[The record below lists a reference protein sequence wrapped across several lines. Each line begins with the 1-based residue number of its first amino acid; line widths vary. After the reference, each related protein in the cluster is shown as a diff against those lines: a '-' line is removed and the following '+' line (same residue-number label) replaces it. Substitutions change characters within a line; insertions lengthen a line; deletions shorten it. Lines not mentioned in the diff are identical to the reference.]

1 MSDSMFHLMPFLFGL
16 VFGTIL
22 VFFFKEQKIVII
34 DYPKPYDK
42 KIYNDKNNI
51 KYMYVTKEVDCDK
64 NESTIK
70 SYPLQ

>member
-1 MSDSMFHLMPFLFGL
+1 MSESMFHIMPFLFGL

-34 DYPKPYDK
+34 DYPKPFDK
-42 KIYNDKNNI
+42 TVYHDKNNM
-51 KYMYVTKEVDCDK
+51 KYMYITKEVDCDK
-64 NESTIK
+64 NESSLK

>member
-1 MSDSMFHLMPFLFGL
+1 MSDSMFHMLPFLYGL

-22 VFFFKEQKIVII
+22 VFFFKDEKTTVI

-42 KIYNDKNNI
+42 KVYLDKNDM

-64 NESTIK
+64 NK
-70 SYPLQ
+70 SSLKTYPIQ

>member
-1 MSDSMFHLMPFLFGL
+1 MPFLFGL

-22 VFFFKEQKIVII
+22 VFFFKEQKTIII
-34 DYPKPYDK
+34 DYPKPFDK
-42 KIYNDKNNI
+42 KIYYDKNNI

>member
-1 MSDSMFHLMPFLFGL
+1 MPFLFGL

-22 VFFFKEQKIVII
+22 VFFFKEQKTVII

-42 KIYNDKNNI
+42 KTYYDKNNI

-64 NESTIK
+64 NELTLK